1 MKRFEAAQEP
11 IEPSSAAA
19 FRPRF
24 LETLM
29 RLLPRLVAWAR
40 GRLPPHAR
48 QQADTED
55 LVQDAALGALCNQ
68 KQIESRG
75 EPGLWVYLRNSV
87 LNGIRDET
95 RRSARGEV
103 ALTITDSRPDPAP
116 TPDRRLEARE
126 ERRLFQAALDR
137 LSGEDQA
144 LIIGRVELHLTCEEL
159 ARVLGSGSPGAI
171 RAASKRALLRLA
183 QEMDRLKVRQETPR
197 ISPSGKAISDS

>member
-1 MKRFEAAQEP
+1 MKRLEAAQEP
-11 IEPSSAAA
+11 GEPSSVAGSP
-19 FRPRF
+19 PRF
-24 LETLM
+24 LETLT
-29 RLLPRLVAWAR
+29 RLLPRLLAWAR

-48 QQADTED
+48 RQADTED
-55 LVQDAALGALCNQ
+55 FVQDAAVGALRNYE
-68 KQIESRG
+68 QIESTG

-87 LNGIRDET
+87 LNRIRDET

-116 TPDRRLEARE
+116 TPDRNLEARE
-126 ERRLFQAALDR
+126 ERRRFQAALDR
-137 LSGEDQA
+137 LSAEDQA

-183 QEMDRLKVRQETPR
+183 REMDRLEGRPGSMKA
-197 ISPSGKAISDS
+197 SLSGQATSDS